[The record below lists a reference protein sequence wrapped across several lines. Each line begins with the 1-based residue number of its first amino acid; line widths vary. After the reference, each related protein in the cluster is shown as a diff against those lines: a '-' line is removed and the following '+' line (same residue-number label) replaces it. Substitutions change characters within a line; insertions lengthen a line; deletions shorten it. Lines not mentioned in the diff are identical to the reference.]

1 MKSIKGLHHV
11 SCIVEDLQK
20 TYDFYTSVLG
30 FELIKKTIKVND
42 VSNYH
47 LYFSCNKS
55 KRNDVVSFFTSS
67 KKYNKQVGTN
77 SIDAFSLLVE
87 SEEEL
92 KRWHKQ
98 LTYKEIKVS
107 AFFQLFDYTAF
118 SLKDVNNITIYFL
131 NKDNQDHKQPYPMV
145 LGPILLKT
153 NHIQQSMDWFTTRLN
168 MKKVATS
175 KNMHYLTYNNASII
189 LIEDKTNVSEMGIG
203 SIDHAA
209 FEVEDMDALQELSD
223 ALTLLGDTHS
233 TILNRMYYYSLYVRD
248 SNHILVEFVNH
259 NLGYTIDEAY
269 DHLGESLS
277 LPNYLQCFKQE
288 IIKQL
293 PLLKT
298 K

>member
-11 SCIVEDLQK
+11 SCIVKDLQK
-20 TYDFYTSVLG
+20 TYDFYTTILG

-47 LYFSCNKS
+47 LYFSCNKNNRS
-55 KRNDVVSFFTSS
+55 DVVSFFTSS
-67 KKYNKQVGTN
+67 KNYSKQVGTN

-87 SEEEL
+87 NEEEL
-92 KRWHKQ
+92 KRWHDI
-98 LTYKEIKVS
+98 LTYKEIEVS

-118 SLKDVNNITIYFL
+118 SMKDVNNITIYFL
-131 NKDNQDHKQPYPMV
+131 SKDNHVAKQLYPIV

-153 NHIQQSMDWFTTRLN
+153 NQIHLSIDWFTTRLN
-168 MKKVATS
+168 MNKTATS
-175 KNMHYLTYNNASII
+175 NNMHYLESNNASII
-189 LIEDKTNVSEMGIG
+189 LIEDKTNVSESGIG
-203 SIDHAA
+203 SIDHVAC
-209 FEVEDMDALQELSD
+209 EVEDMDVLQEMSD
-223 ALTLLGDTHS
+223 ALTLFGDTHS
-233 TILNRMYYYSLYVRD
+233 TILDRMYYYSLYVRD
-248 SNHILVEFVNH
+248 SNHILFEFVNH
-259 NLGYTIDEAY
+259 NPGYTIDETY

-288 IIKQL
+288 IVKQL